1 MQECAG
7 VCRCMQECADAHRN
21 MHMHM
26 GKCGQHGRVQ
36 KSAEPCATVQP
47 SDNSMEAHLSKAQ
60 TPQRPQGNTPSSRG
74 QMELMCRQ
82 VDLLWL
88 KAMTTE
94 QVAKRNLWIAL

>member
-1 MQECAG
+1 
-7 VCRCMQECADAHRN
+7 VQECADACRN
-21 MHMHM
+21 VQMHM

-60 TPQRPQGNTPSSRG
+60 TPQRPQGNTPSSPG
-74 QMELMCRQ
+74 QMELTCRQ
-82 VDLLWL
+82 VDLLQL

-94 QVAKRNLWIAL
+94 QLAKCNLWIAL